1 MAPTPLD
8 SKSRTE
14 RPDSSVCTEP
24 KMSTNKST
32 SSSFSGIKSL
42 WTWSLTAL
50 SIRKAPSN
58 QHLVDELINHV
69 KVRQPLQIRLHSHGD
84 YPQRISFDCFVD
96 QKIRVVERMMKG
108 GNGSQK
114 LAAFMLAADHT
125 NLEALIDSK
134 VIFENLISEYLD
146 GGIFDK

>member
-32 SSSFSGIKSL
+32 SSSFSETSNL
-42 WTWSLTAL
+42 LTLSPTAL
-50 SIRKAPSN
+50 SIRKAQSN
-58 QHLVDELINHV
+58 QL
-69 KVRQPLQIRLHSHGD
+69 
-84 YPQRISFDCFVD
+84 PQRITFDCFVN

-134 VIFENLISEYLD
+134 VIFENLISKYLD